1 MDKRTIAMT
10 IAGFDPSGGAGVL
23 NDVKTFESLGVY
35 GTAVV
40 TALTAQ
46 NIYEVKGVLPVDVG
60 FIEKQMET
68 VLQSE
73 DIKYAKTGMLYSQEI
88 VKAVASRVEEHEL
101 KLVVDPVMVAGS
113 GGFLS
118 KKGLTESIKKYLL
131 PLSVLTT
138 PNIHEAETLSG
149 IKIENEGNAI
159 EAALEIGKYCDVVV
173 TGGHLKGSDI
183 FYNGS
188 IHVFEGEL
196 MESNNTH
203 GSGCTY
209 SAAVT
214 AMLSQGCD
222 MESSIKFA
230 GNFVKESI
238 KYGTRGTLNQMWKFD
253 DPLDSI

>member
-23 NDVKTFESLGVY
+23 NDVKTFESFGVY

-46 NIYEVKGVLPVDVG
+46 NIHEVTGILPVDPS
-60 FIEKQMET
+60 FIGKQIDA

-73 DIKYAKTGMLYSQEI
+73 DIVYAKTGMLYSPEI
-88 VKAVASRVEEHEL
+88 VKTVASRVDEQEL

-118 KKGLTESIKKYLL
+118 KKGLAESIKKDLL
-131 PLSVLTT
+131 PLAVLTT
-138 PNIHEAETLSG
+138 PNIHEAEILSG
-149 IKIENEGNAI
+149 VEIENEEDCI
-159 EAALEIGKYCDVVV
+159 KAALEIGKYCDVVV

-196 MESNNTH
+196 IESNNTH

-214 AMLSQGCD
+214 AMLSKGCD

-230 GNFVKESI
+230 GNFAKQSI
-238 KYGTRGTLNQMWKFD
+238 LHGSRGTLNQMWKFEF
-253 DPLDSI
+253 